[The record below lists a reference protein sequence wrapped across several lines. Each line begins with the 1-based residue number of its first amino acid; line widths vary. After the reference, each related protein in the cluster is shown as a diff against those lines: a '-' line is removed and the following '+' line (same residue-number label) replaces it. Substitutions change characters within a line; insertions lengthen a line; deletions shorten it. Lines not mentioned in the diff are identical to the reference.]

1 MLNNIQFSYY
11 NFLSYCKNL
20 RNVIALV
27 ALVCSFSINASL
39 SYTSPVDQLC
49 EDSTVNLAKKSWL
62 DRAVGS
68 LGSCFNSTNLAKG
81 SGYDRNKNNS
91 IRYLQHMFDEHDL
104 YSSLEAFKDKP
115 VFEVLAVVYV
125 NMLLLLD
132 QLDQDMTEM
141 EIESPDWIVKFHPII
156 DKIDAKI
163 GHLLPANRGGRFS
176 NLKVKDKVI
185 AEYEL
190 SARAKQCFSVLQTLF
205 QYQIS
210 TNKCDPFIQS
220 EINESVTIL
229 MSVLEKNAENC
240 SGIVLDKPYA
250 LLNGLY
256 ASYAVDAVSN
266 APAVAQFPVLEA
278 LVRWGAKNP
287 KSSIGKLLD
296 DSKYWGKQYH
306 CLTSKEKK
314 EYKIKEEDHMFF
326 SYLHCGSKHVWHNAG
341 QSLRELKTNNIVSTL
356 LESDVI
362 KSVIQTFKTVQQLAA
377 ACEGGFVSLNVMNN
391 DREQQEIPS
400 RESIGESLQ
409 QGMVRNIND
418 SFLGKVASGIC
429 YAFNAVKNN
438 FVTTSTKQ
446 EQSKK
451 VFADLVKLVEK
462 NALKIGAEDEGVRLV
477 MDELIVIA
485 SQHKTD
491 ITIANALT
499 VLAAKHFTSA
509 NKEKAFSLLTG
520 LEREINNKKNTYCYN
535 PIALNNG
542 LGNKKNNDD
551 GEDQNKKDWLDMASS
566 DYILQ
571 KDGKEQQ
578 GCNTNTSSENMN
590 ATYLH
595 QDWVFIKLENKKE
608 NEEKDEDG
616 GTKNIIFSLGC
627 SKGAAATIRKIV
639 TVALPLLMIANA
651 IPGGYSAPVPNYSG
665 DQFAPAMIK
674 ITNATGLGMIG
685 RSPQYPTSGSYQFMN
700 SFDVSSFNQSIPS
713 FTGSINGNFHT
724 IDNLKTCLID
734 NLIGNGIV
742 QNRVISNVNMSNGK
756 CCSAVAGRA
765 TDNAVVRLIEI
776 SHGYFHDGDVV
787 SKSGWR
793 SLGAA
798 VSVLSG
804 ASCLDQ
810 IIIVDSTVMS
820 GTAKNLGGAVG
831 MMEGSPKMSDIVVIN
846 ININI
851 NI

>member
-1 MLNNIQFSYY
+1 MPKYY
-11 NFLSYCKNL
+11 Y
-20 RNVIALV
+20 
-27 ALVCSFSINASL
+27 
-39 SYTSPVDQLC
+39 
-49 EDSTVNLAKKSWL
+49 
-62 DRAVGS
+62 
-68 LGSCFNSTNLAKG
+68 
-81 SGYDRNKNNS
+81 
-91 IRYLQHMFDEHDL
+91 
-104 YSSLEAFKDKP
+104 
-115 VFEVLAVVYV
+115 
-125 NMLLLLD
+125 
-132 QLDQDMTEM
+132 
-141 EIESPDWIVKFHPII
+141 
-156 DKIDAKI
+156 
-163 GHLLPANRGGRFS
+163 
-176 NLKVKDKVI
+176 
-185 AEYEL
+185 
-190 SARAKQCFSVLQTLF
+190 
-205 QYQIS
+205 
-210 TNKCDPFIQS
+210 
-220 EINESVTIL
+220 
-229 MSVLEKNAENC
+229 
-240 SGIVLDKPYA
+240 
-250 LLNGLY
+250 
-256 ASYAVDAVSN
+256 
-266 APAVAQFPVLEA
+266 
-278 LVRWGAKNP
+278 
-287 KSSIGKLLD
+287 
-296 DSKYWGKQYH
+296 
-306 CLTSKEKK
+306 
-314 EYKIKEEDHMFF
+314 
-326 SYLHCGSKHVWHNAG
+326 
-341 QSLRELKTNNIVSTL
+341 
-356 LESDVI
+356 
-362 KSVIQTFKTVQQLAA
+362 
-377 ACEGGFVSLNVMNN
+377 
-391 DREQQEIPS
+391 
-400 RESIGESLQ
+400 
-409 QGMVRNIND
+409 
-418 SFLGKVASGIC
+418 
-429 YAFNAVKNN
+429 
-438 FVTTSTKQ
+438 
-446 EQSKK
+446 
-451 VFADLVKLVEK
+451 
-462 NALKIGAEDEGVRLV
+462 
-477 MDELIVIA
+477 
-485 SQHKTD
+485 
-491 ITIANALT
+491 
-499 VLAAKHFTSA
+499 
-509 NKEKAFSLLTG
+509 
-520 LEREINNKKNTYCYN
+520 
-535 PIALNNG
+535 
-542 LGNKKNNDD
+542 
-551 GEDQNKKDWLDMASS
+551 
-566 DYILQ
+566 YILQ